1 MSVVLASDQSLK
13 TNKRNRNKIPRHMTT
28 ENLSNEEIPFGRP
41 WIEQEEKDAVL
52 DVLNGHILTH
62 GGSCK
67 AFEEAF
73 KNFVGG
79 GFAVSTSSCM
89 ASLHLSSLN
98 LKIGK

>member
-1 MSVVLASDQSLK
+1 MVWS
-13 TNKRNRNKIPRHMTT
+13 RR
-28 ENLSNEEIPFGRP
+28 
-41 WIEQEEKDAVL
+41 KDAVL
-52 DVLNGHILTH
+52 DVNGHILTH

-98 LKIGK
+98 LKIGKNDEVLVPLTM